1 MLPILPL
8 LLLLLFPGAL
18 PARADVNASG
28 PSYEVRLLALAVA
41 SARQERAAEIE
52 AKHPIRREILS
63 PVGAPTSSKIAE
75 GAPKPSRDRDGPK
88 V

>member
-8 LLLLLFPGAL
+8 LLLLLFPGAM
-18 PARADVNASG
+18 PVRADVGAAG

-41 SARQERAAEIE
+41 SARQERAAEE
-52 AKHPIRREILS
+52 DAKAPLPREIAAEAS
-63 PVGAPTSSKIAE
+63 APRPAKVAQGAS
-75 GAPKPSRDRDGPK
+75 KPSRDRDGPK